1 MSIYKSAITGEIV
14 SKDFARKN
22 PDTTFKQEINKEAI
36 MAKTKKTE
44 ETKVIEGT
52 EKTTDGQVADGTET
66 PPNAPTPTQIIQTPG
81 KPIITHES
89 GRDQKV
95 VRHDEQPG
103 SLDSTT
109 IVEEVVV
116 HDEMK
121 SDDREGQ
128 IEALK
133 VLAAT
138 QGVNQ
143 SVVLGSKTVDGKKG
157 NEVLTVFQ
165 DGTHEISFS
174 PHVDVIEEEE

>member
-1 MSIYKSAITGEIV
+1 MVKKV
-14 SKDFARKN
+14 
-22 PDTTFKQEINKEAI
+22 
-36 MAKTKKTE
+36 KTKVVEK
-44 ETKVIEGT
+44 KGSV

-103 SLDSTT
+103 SLNSTT
-109 IVEEVVV
+109 IVEEVVI

-128 IEALK
+128 IAALR

-143 SVVLGSKTVDGKKG
+143 TVVLGSKTVDGEKG

-165 DGTHEISFS
+165 DGTHSVDFA
-174 PHVDVIEEEE
+174 PHVDVIEED